1 MLKQSRC
8 TTIFGE
14 NVNRNMHKEEN
25 NLISRYLQGEATE
38 EEIKT
43 LFDWVDSEAKNREE
57 LIMCKKVWALSAV
70 STEENSNDYKKL
82 QFKIKAFQNKYYSK
96 E

>member
-1 MLKQSRC
+1 
-8 TTIFGE
+8 
-14 NVNRNMHKEEN
+14 MHKEEN

-38 EEIKT
+38 EVIKT

>member
-1 MLKQSRC
+1 
-8 TTIFGE
+8 
-14 NVNRNMHKEEN
+14 MHKEEN

-57 LIMCKKVWALSAV
+57 FIMYRKVWALSAI
-70 STEENSNDYKKL
+70 SADENSNEYKKL
-82 QFKIKAFQNKYYSK
+82 
-96 E
+96 